1 MIHHHDVILNSYLQ
15 VSLFNIT
22 SKLLQQL
29 LKMHSFLLPP
39 VPYSPLHSGRS
50 IALPLTSIEDWVNGC
65 LFFDSETEVVQIKI
79 IKKFIGANTG
89 QESFLKA
96 ITFCH

>member
-39 VPYSPLHSGRS
+39 VPYSPFTQ
-50 IALPLTSIEDWVNGC
+50 ADQLPFPSHPLK
-65 LFFDSETEVVQIKI
+65 TE
-79 IKKFIGANTG
+79 
-89 QESFLKA
+89 
-96 ITFCH
+96 